1 MPRYHRER
9 DAALARILPDPATRI
24 ALRVDRDEREAYVAF
39 GGDLPSALAA
49 SHFWACDTR
58 DPRLLRVSKGG
69 ESQALR
75 LPGRPVAIGAQGDR
89 VHVVVTHEGAVSV
102 VVVGR
107 DFRPRM
113 KRWIPAQPEDV
124 RGVILV
130 GDGVWLRLA
139 APLGDVIVAQQGPD
153 LDL

>member
-1 MPRYHRER
+1 MRRF
-9 DAALARILPDPATRI
+9 AVGILAIASVVSLPHLAF
-24 ALRVDRDEREAYVAF
+24 AQQAQSSVQGHVVDES
-39 GGDLPSALAA
+39 GLP
-49 SHFWACDTR
+49 
-58 DPRLLRVSKGG
+58 
-69 ESQALR
+69 
-75 LPGRPVAIGAQGDR
+75 LPGVT
-89 VHVVVTHEGAVSV
+89 VVVTHEGAVSV